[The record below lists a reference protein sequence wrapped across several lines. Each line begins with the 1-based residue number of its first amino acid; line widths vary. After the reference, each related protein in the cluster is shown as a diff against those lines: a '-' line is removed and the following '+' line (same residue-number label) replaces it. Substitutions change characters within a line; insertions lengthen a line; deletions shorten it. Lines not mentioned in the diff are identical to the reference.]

1 MTKRGFTLMEVN
13 LAVFIMAV
21 GVMAMVALYPL
32 GFRENQQSRE
42 DVAAADMA
50 DAVLNPLV
58 AALSWTNMTWSA
70 WKEICRENSRGVPEV
85 LPDTGSGGWYG
96 YCKNEDYM
104 LPKSREQMSN
114 IAKGSEVIGRIRSA
128 YSKSEGPGNPFGDV
142 ESAVNSLEEMGYAL
156 VVSIP
161 WMANDEK
168 GAGNRNES
176 GSGRSSSLIPDYS
189 RIALSFRATH
199 RAAQLFSQPLF
210 YTEVHFQGDPEK

>member
-1 MTKRGFTLMEVN
+1 MKKRGFTLMEVN

-32 GFRENQQSRE
+32 GFRESQQSRE

-70 WKEICRENSRGVPEV
+70 WKDICESRGGRNAAPKV
-85 LPDTGSGGWYG
+85 LPDSGGGGWYG
-96 YCKNEDYM
+96 YCKNVDYM
-104 LPKSREQMSN
+104 LPKSREQMSS
-114 IAKGSEVIGRIRSA
+114 IAKGNDVIGRIRSA
-128 YSKSEGPGNPFGDV
+128 YGKSNGPGNPFGDV
-142 ESAVNSLEEMGYAL
+142 ESAVKSLEEMGYAL

-161 WMANDEK
+161 WMADDE
-168 GAGNRNES
+168 GA
-176 GSGRSSSLIPDYS
+176 SSSALYPDYS

-210 YTEVHFQGDPEK
+210 YTEVHFQGNPDL

>member
-21 GVMAMVALYPL
+21 GVLAMVALYPL
-32 GFRENQQSRE
+32 GFRESQQSRE

-58 AALSWTNMTWSA
+58 AALSCTNMTWTA
-70 WKEICRENSRGVPEV
+70 WKEICRVSGKGVAEV
-85 LPDTGSGGWYG
+85 LPDSGGGGWYG
-96 YCKNEDYM
+96 YCKNVQYM
-104 LPKSREQMSN
+104 LPKSRDQLSSVAEGN
-114 IAKGSEVIGRIRSA
+114 EVIGKIRSA
-128 YSKSEGPGNPFGDV
+128 YSRSGGPGNPFGDV
-142 ESAVNSLEEMGYAL
+142 ETAVRSLEDMGYAL

-161 WMANDEK
+161 WVADDE
-168 GAGNRNES
+168 GAAG
-176 GSGRSSSLIPDYS
+176 GSTQTAGLRHDFS

-210 YTEVHFQGDPEK
+210 YTEVHFQGDPER

>member
-96 YCKNEDYM
+96 YIPITLAPYCVPLFTLVL
-104 LPKSREQMSN
+104 LPWRFTTGN
-114 IAKGSEVIGRIRSA
+114 PYYLAAIDILIGFSYAFHVCCWIRQTRLHQTDIT
-128 YSKSEGPGNPFGDV
+128 GPGTVRSILVIAIFHILNFCLIVLTPSSGV
-142 ESAVNSLEEMGYAL
+142 VLAL
-156 VVSIP
+156 KRVFWEFP
-161 WMANDEK
+161 
-168 GAGNRNES
+168 AGFVTGLS
-176 GSGRSSSLIPDYS
+176 G
-189 RIALSFRATH
+189 
-199 RAAQLFSQPLF
+199 
-210 YTEVHFQGDPEK
+210 